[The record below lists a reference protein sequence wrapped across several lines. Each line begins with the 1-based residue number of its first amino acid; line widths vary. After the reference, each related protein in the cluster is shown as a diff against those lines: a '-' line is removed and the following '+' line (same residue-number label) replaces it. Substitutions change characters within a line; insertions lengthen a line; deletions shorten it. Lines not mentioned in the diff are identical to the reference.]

1 MEALFSSPE
10 IWREFFE
17 TYYQHELNRL
27 ADAVISLD
35 GAERSVYVDFLR
47 DLAIFR
53 EGRLAEEL
61 LENPDRVIS
70 DASKGIEFAYNIHDV
85 RLEKC
90 QARFTN
96 LPPTRRILIRDLRS
110 EHVSKFISIEG
121 IVRKVT
127 EVRPKIVRAAY
138 VCTSCGAEVMVEQDD
153 NFLKQP
159 YECKKCQARQRFIL
173 LPEKSEKIDSQR
185 IKIQEYPENLRGGE
199 QPQTID
205 VFLEG
210 DLTGR
215 INPGDRVVVNGI
227 VRARVRGLGG
237 KKIPHM
243 DIFIDGNSIEILQQE
258 YEEFEIT
265 EEDKKKILEL
275 SEDPG
280 IYSRIVGS
288 IAPVI
293 YGYETIKLAIALQLF
308 GGVPKK
314 LPDGTEIRG
323 DIHILLVGDPGV
335 AKSQMLRYVHRIA
348 PRSVYT
354 TGKGTTSAGLTA
366 TATRDEI
373 DGRWTLEA
381 GALVLADK
389 GVALVDEIDK
399 MRAED
404 RSALHEAMEQQTISV
419 AKAGINAMLRS
430 RCALLGAA
438 NPKYGRFDLFSPLVE
453 QIDLSP
459 TLLSRFDLIF
469 VMTDEPD
476 RERDKL
482 LATHILDTHELGEKL
497 EMMKNLASSE
507 VKPTE
512 IEMRKIEPSIE
523 PELLRKYI
531 AYAKR
536 TVFPVLTSE
545 AKERIIDF
553 YIGLRDSSKNS
564 SVTITARQ
572 LEALV
577 RLAEAS
583 ARLRLSDRVTSE
595 DVDRV
600 IEIFRR
606 SLEQIALN
614 PETGEIDID
623 YGFTG
628 TSKTQRDRIFTIKK
642 IVEDLEKSKEYP
654 KGVPEEEILKRAEE
668 KGIEYAKAKEALY
681 KMKEMGELYSPR
693 PNFFRVVHNY

>member
-1 MEALFSSPE
+1 MFSSPE
-10 IWREFFE
+10 VWREFFE
-17 TYYQHELNRL
+17 SYYQNELNRL
-27 ADAVISLD
+27 ADAIISLD
-35 GAERSVYVDFLR
+35 GAGRSIYVDFLR

-53 EGRLAEEL
+53 EGKLAEEL
-61 LENPDRVIS
+61 LEYPEKVIE
-70 DASKGIEFAYNIHDV
+70 DASKGIELAFNIHDV
-85 RLEKC
+85 RLENC
-90 QARFTN
+90 VARFMN
-96 LPPTRRILIRDLRS
+96 LPLTRRILIRDLRS

-127 EVRPKIVRAAY
+127 EVRPKIVRAAFL
-138 VCTSCGAEVMVEQDD
+138 CGACGNEVMVEQDD
-153 NFLKQP
+153 VMLKQP
-159 YECKKCQARQRFIL
+159 YECRNCQSKGRFIL
-173 LPEKSEKIDSQR
+173 LPEKSEKVDSQR
-185 IKIQEYPENLRGGE
+185 IRIQEYPENLRGGE

-205 VFLEG
+205 VYLEG
-210 DLTGR
+210 DLTGKV
-215 INPGDRVVVNGI
+215 NPGDRVVVNGI
-227 VRARVRGLGG
+227 VKARPRAYGS
-237 KKIPHM
+237 KKLLHM
-243 DIFIDGNSIEILQQE
+243 DIHIEGNSLEILQQE

-265 EEDKKKILEL
+265 EEDVKKILEL
-275 SEDPG
+275 SEDPRL
-280 IYSRIVGS
+280 YEKVADS
-288 IAPVI
+288 IAPII

-314 LPDGTEIRG
+314 LPDGSEIRG

-366 TATRDEI
+366 TATRDEV

-389 GVALVDEIDK
+389 GIALVDEIDK
-399 MRAED
+399 MRPED

-438 NPKYGRFDLFSPLVE
+438 NPKYGRFDLFAPIVE

-476 RERDKL
+476 AEKDRL

-497 EMMKNLASSE
+497 ETLRNLSFSE
-507 VKPTE
+507 IRKE
-512 IEMRKIEPSIE
+512 KLDIETKKIEPQLD

-536 TVFPVLTSE
+536 TVFPVLTDE
-545 AKERIIDF
+545 AKNRIIEF
-553 YIGLRDSSKNS
+553 YVSLRDSAKNS
-564 SVTITARQ
+564 SVTVTARQ

-583 ARLRLSDRVTSE
+583 ARLRLSDRITSQ

-600 IEIFRR
+600 IDIFRK

-623 YGFTG
+623 YGLTG
-628 TSKTQRDRIFTIKK
+628 TSKTQRDRILTIKR
-642 IVEDLEKSKEYP
+642 IIENLEKDPQYT
-654 KGVPEEEILKRAEE
+654 KGVPEEVILHNAEE
-668 KGIEYAKAKEALY
+668 KGIERVKAKEVLY
-681 KMKEMGELYSPR
+681 KMREKGEIYSPR
-693 PNFFRVVHNY
+693 PNHYRIVHSY